1 MRVNSSKRCLPRLG
15 AIIGALVLFA
25 GVSQGC
31 TSQAPLPAVLEQAS
45 PEAHVTLTNAAKR
58 LLNGR
63 SVTFANDAFTRSPRV
78 SLAPAVRN
86 TPNGRLA
93 TGRTIR
99 LPDELRLVRV
109 GRSCELLH
117 VNTDQRLGLPGVKC
131 RATGDPL

>member
-1 MRVNSSKRCLPRLG
+1 MRVNSAKRHLARFGAMLG
-15 AIIGALVLFA
+15 AFVLLA

-31 TSQAPLPAVLEQAS
+31 ASQPPLPAVLEQAS